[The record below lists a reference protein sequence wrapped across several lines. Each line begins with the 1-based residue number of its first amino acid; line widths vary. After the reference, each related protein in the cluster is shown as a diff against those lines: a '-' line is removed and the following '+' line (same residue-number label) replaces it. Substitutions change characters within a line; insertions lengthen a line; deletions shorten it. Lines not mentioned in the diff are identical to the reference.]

1 MFNIVC
7 NFTELNFLRH
17 GGVDQT
23 GQGTMSYDLVVKNG
37 MIVDGSGGARYRGDL
52 GVKDGVVVKIGRIEG
67 ELTEASIDAEGHVV
81 TPGFVD
87 GHTHMDAQIFWDQLG
102 SCSCYHGVTT
112 AVMGN
117 CGFTLAPCRES
128 EADLVFRNLERAEDI
143 NRDAMLQGIKW
154 EWETYPEYMDVV
166 DKLPKGINYAG
177 YIGHSALRTYVMGE
191 RAFEEKA
198 TDDDMEAMKVSV
210 QQAVRAGAMGFS
222 TSRSPSHMTSDDRMV
237 ASRVATDEEV
247 SNIVRAMGDTGA
259 GIFQL
264 AMKRGETDAMLGVYS
279 QLASLSRETGRPVTF
294 GSLSRKERPGQWK
307 VFYDL
312 IEEESLKGARIFTQ
326 VHSREINSLLSF
338 ETSTP
343 FDGCDVWRD
352 FRKLPLETQVG
363 KLKND
368 PILRQRLID
377 IANSPY
383 DGPEVFGAEPRPPEW
398 DAFYVMDKVSR
409 PHRSIAEIAN
419 ERDLTP
425 ADAMIEMALKH
436 DLKLFFRQPFA
447 NENQDDALELM
458 KHPRSTVTFSDSGAH
473 VSQIMDSSLQTH
485 LLSHW
490 VREREALTLE
500 AAVRMITYDT
510 ATSWGF
516 HDRGLLREGM
526 IADIV
531 IFDPKTIEPMMPEVV
546 NDLPSGAKRLK
557 QFAQG
562 VLATIV
568 AGEVV
573 LEGNR
578 HTGALPGKLLR
589 GPLGSR

>member
-1 MFNIVC
+1 
-7 NFTELNFLRH
+7 
-17 GGVDQT
+17 
-23 GQGTMSYDLVVKNG
+23 MSYDLIIKNG
-37 MIVDGSGGARYRGDL
+37 MVVDGSGDARYRGDI
-52 GVKDGVVVKIGRIEG
+52 GVKDGKIVKIGRING
-67 ELTEASIDAEGHVV
+67 EIAEDVIDAEGHVV

-143 NRDAMLQGIKW
+143 DREAMLQGVKW

-177 YIGHSALRTYVMGE
+177 YVGHSALRTYVMGE
-191 RAFEEKA
+191 RAFDEEA
-198 TDDDMEAMKVSV
+198 TGDDMVAMKAAV
-210 QQAVRAGAMGFS
+210 QEAVRAGALGFS

-237 ASRVATDEEV
+237 ASRVAPDEEV
-247 SNIVRAMGDTGA
+247 SDIVRAMGETGA

-264 AMKRGETDAMLGVYS
+264 AMKRGHTDVMMNVYRD
-279 QLASLSRETGRPVTF
+279 LAALSKETGRAITF
-294 GSLSRKERPGQWK
+294 GSLSRKEYPGQWK
-307 VFYDL
+307 LLYRL
-312 IEEESLKGARIFTQ
+312 IEEENLKGAHIFTQ

-343 FDGCDVWRD
+343 FDNWDVWRD
-352 FRKLPLETQVG
+352 FRRMPLETQG
-363 KLKND
+363 EKLKND
-368 PILRQRLID
+368 PILRRRLID
-377 IANSPY
+377 IANRPY
-383 DGPEVFGAEPRPPEW
+383 DGPEVLGAEPRPPEW
-398 DAFYVMDKVSR
+398 NTFYVMDRIPR
-409 PHRSIAEIAN
+409 PHRSVAAIAT
-419 ERDLTP
+419 ERGVTP
-425 ADAMIEMALKH
+425 AEAMIEVALEH
-436 DLKLFFRQPFA
+436 DLKVFFRQPFA

-458 KHPRSTVTFSDSGAH
+458 KHPCSNVTFSDSGAH

-490 VREREALTLE
+490 VREEGAFTLE
-500 AAVRMITYDT
+500 EAVRMITYDT

-526 IADIV
+526 IADIT
-531 IFDPKTIEPMMPEVV
+531 IFDPDSIEPRMPEVV

-557 QFAQG
+557 QYAQG
-562 VLATIV
+562 MLATIV

-573 LEGNR
+573 LKDNQ
-578 HTGALPGKLLR
+578 HTGALPGQLLR
-589 GPLGSR
+589 GPLSFK